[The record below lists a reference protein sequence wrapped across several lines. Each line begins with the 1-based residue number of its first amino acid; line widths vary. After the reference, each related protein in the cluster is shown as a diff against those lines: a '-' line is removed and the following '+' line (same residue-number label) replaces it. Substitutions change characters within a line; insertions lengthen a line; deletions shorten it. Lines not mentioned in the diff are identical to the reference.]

1 MRPAVMPDG
10 KDVKMKLKVRYED
23 KCQEIVISDEDLGQ
37 LMVCLGINADDVPEE
52 EREQIVQEAFDVQFN
67 RPDYNNWHKHDRHWG
82 NPKTKGDPGEKD
94 YNNGLG
100 INDGCDPF
108 AALEKQWA
116 DEELK
121 DLIRKSLVP
130 SQAEAVIAVYLDRI
144 SVSEFAAEQGVS
156 TGAISHRLEA
166 AYKNLK
172 KVLKKN

>member
-1 MRPAVMPDG
+1 MH
-10 KDVKMKLKVRYED
+10 LIVRYENMR
-23 KCQEIVISDEDLGQ
+23 QEIVITDEELGQ

-82 NPKTKGDPGEKD
+82 NPKTIGEPGEKD

-116 DEELK
+116 DEELR
-121 DLIRKSLVP
+121 DLIRKNLVP

-144 SVSEFAAEQGVS
+144 SVTEFAAKQGVS
-156 TGAISHRLEA
+156 KGAISHRLEA
-166 AYKNLK
+166 ALK
-172 KVLKKN
+172 KLNKVLKKS